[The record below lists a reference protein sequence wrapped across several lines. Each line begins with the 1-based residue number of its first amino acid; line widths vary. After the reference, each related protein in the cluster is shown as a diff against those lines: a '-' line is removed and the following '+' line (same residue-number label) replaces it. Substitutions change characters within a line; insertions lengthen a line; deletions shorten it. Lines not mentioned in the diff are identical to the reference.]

1 MCTGGK
7 KLRFILSDHSFKG
20 TIKLDLKSVKS
31 FHFSMRCRLHPR
43 QSV

>member
-1 MCTGGK
+1 MRTGGK
-7 KLRFILSDHSFKG
+7 KLRFVLSDHSVKG
-20 TIKLDLKSVKS
+20 RIKLDLKSVKS